1 MATTKITN
9 PELFDLGSLNT
20 ALKLPSGTTAQRPT
34 SPSTGE
40 WRYNT
45 TTNLVEFWDGGAWRD
60 LQSENIP
67 PINSEHFIAV
77 TWTGDGTVR
86 DIPTGFKP
94 DFVWIKSRSVARNHY
109 LYDSTRGVNNQ
120 ILSNT
125 NQAQETNADRMTA
138 FNATSFTVG
147 TSSETNNNG
156 ETYVAWCWK
165 ANGGT
170 TSSNTDGTIA
180 STVQVNSK
188 AGFSIV
194 RNTGNG
200 VQGATIGHGL
210 GVAPE
215 LIILKDLT
223 AANHWLVGN
232 SSSGWTKAMHLDL
245 DNADNASNLY
255 WADTAPTST
264 VYSVGFTSGAY
275 NVSGNDYIAYCFT
288 PVVGYSKFGTYTG
301 NGSTNGPIVNTGF
314 EPAFVIIK
322 RTSGSGDWRV
332 YDNKRGSSSARYPL
346 YANLTNVEGG
356 GLNEITFLSNGFQL
370 GSATNVNDNGQTYI
384 YIAFGSDASAAPA
397 LANSFNISLWTGNG
411 SSQSISG
418 LGFSPNWVW
427 GKERS
432 NTSSNELLDTIRG
445 ATNYI
450 STNLTN
456 AQGTSGQ
463 GLQSFNADGFTVGN
477 DGAWNQNGET
487 YVGWSWKANPLLT
500 INTDGTIQ
508 SIVSANQA
516 AGFSIVKYTGNGTNN
531 ATVGHGLSATPDL
544 VINKGLSSTSNWRV
558 ASSGLTNTNGYL
570 KLNGTDAESTNLGN
584 DGSITKGSLGATT
597 ITLTAG
603 ASTSNN
609 INTSGS
615 EYIMY
620 CFYSVSGFSKI
631 GTYTG
636 NGSATGPIVTTGFQ
650 PDFVMIKSSSLAGT
664 AWMII
669 DSARSPSNPRQLLLQ
684 PQSAAV
690 EQNVGN
696 AIDFNADN
704 FQLTDT
710 NDSRNKAGETYI
722 YMAFKDNYEYA
733 STGTMAFMLIAGG
746 GGGGVS
752 TGANTGI
759 TYVGCGGGAG
769 GFRGSGKVTGGGC
782 SPQTDI
788 SLAAGTYTVTIGA
801 GGSPGVSGSTSS
813 IAGPSLTTITTTGGG
828 RGASSAY
835 QPEGGGSAGGRST
848 HNSLNQSAVA
858 CEGFP
863 ALEGSQ
869 VSWQAGGGGAGGAQ
883 TTTGSSNASGIGVES
898 AMTGTATYYAGGGA
912 PGGFNTTSRPQPQA
926 GGGGQGQL
934 MGETAVDTPSIITGT
949 INTGAGGGGGSN
961 NTNTGAK
968 GGGGSGGSGF
978 TVLRLKTAEY
988 SGTTTGSPTVTT
1000 DGDETIIQFTGS
1012 GTYVHS

>member
-1 MATTKITN
+1 
-9 PELFDLGSLNT
+9 
-20 ALKLPSGTTAQRPT
+20 
-34 SPSTGE
+34 
-40 WRYNT
+40 
-45 TTNLVEFWDGGAWRD
+45 
-60 LQSENIP
+60 
-67 PINSEHFIAV
+67 
-77 TWTGDGTVR
+77 
-86 DIPTGFKP
+86 
-94 DFVWIKSRSVARNHY
+94 
-109 LYDSTRGVNNQ
+109 
-120 ILSNT
+120 
-125 NQAQETNADRMTA
+125 
-138 FNATSFTVG
+138 
-147 TSSETNNNG
+147 
-156 ETYVAWCWK
+156 
-165 ANGGT
+165 
-170 TSSNTDGTIA
+170 
-180 STVQVNSK
+180 
-188 AGFSIV
+188 
-194 RNTGNG
+194 
-200 VQGATIGHGL
+200 
-210 GVAPE
+210 
-215 LIILKDLT
+215 
-223 AANHWLVGN
+223 
-232 SSSGWTKAMHLDL
+232 
-245 DNADNASNLY
+245 
-255 WADTAPTST
+255 ADTAPTST
-264 VYSVGFTSGAY
+264 VYSVGFTAGAY

-288 PVVGYSKFGTYTG
+288 PIAGYSSFGTYTG

-397 LANSFNISLWTGNG
+397 LADSFNISLWTGNG

-463 GLQSFNADGFTVGN
+463 GLQSFDADGFTVGN

-722 YMAFKDNYEYA
+722 YMAFKENPTQYPLA
-733 STGTMAFMLIAGG
+733 GNMSFLTLAGG
-746 GGGGVS
+746 GGGGNRH
-752 TGANTGI
+752 GG
-759 TYVGCGGGAG
+759 GGGAG
-769 GFRGSGKVTGGGC
+769 GLRTSYGPTSGGG
-782 SPQTDI
+782 SSAESDI
-788 SLAAGTYTVTIGA
+788 TLAAGTYT
-801 GGSPGVSGSTSS
+801 
-813 IAGPSLTTITTTGGG
+813 IT
-828 RGASSAY
+828 
-835 QPEGGGSAGGRST
+835 
-848 HNSLNQSAVA
+848 V
-858 CEGFP
+858 
-863 ALEGSQ
+863 
-869 VSWQAGGGGAGGAQ
+869 GGGGAGVA
-883 TTTGSSNASGIGVES
+883 
-898 AMTGTATYYAGGGA
+898 Y
-912 PGGFNTTSRPQPQA
+912 NTTAGVNGTNSVLSGSGMTTITSD
-926 GGGGQGQL
+926 GGGGG
-934 MGETAVDTPSIITGT
+934 GISISPNIAGSA
-949 INTGAGGGGGSN
+949 GGSGGGGGS
-961 NTNTGAK
+961 TSTGGSATANQGK
-968 GGGGSGGSGF
+968 DGGQGTGQTAPEYGGGGGGGALAIGNNGSGSGGGNGGNGLPMSI
-978 TVLRLKTAEY
+978 
-988 SGTTTGSPTVTT
+988 TGSSV
-1000 DGDETIIQFTGS
+1000 S
-1012 GTYVHS
+1012 YA